1 MGFAVIKGI
10 SYILAH
16 TPDILVQHGAV
27 QVATRKRNPQ
37 DPYLQQLQDH
47 LRPYNEVVA
56 YPANQCYIGN
66 IMPEALTDLSQ
77 PWYEHKA
84 DAERL
89 GKYGDILSEEE
100 FYALLQHVDVFDLV
114 LLSPEFVAAYQD
126 KFNDHPVLGAL
137 NLLQDAN
144 TETMAKMQAF
154 VDLHQA
160 EPLIFNGELVGCVK
174 QAHDEDENLSG
185 HIMLENLCAK
195 ATGVIAV
202 LNLKTQG
209 IDLSTVEYIIE
220 CSEEACGDVNQRGGG
235 NFAKAI
241 GESSG
246 CINATGSDVRGF
258 CAAPAHAFTTAAALV
273 KAGVFKNVLV
283 VAGGAVAK
291 LGMNGR
297 DHVAKNMP
305 VLEDVLAGFAC
316 LISENDGVNP
326 IINTDIIG
334 RHTVGTG
341 SSPQAVMTS
350 LISKPLTDNGM
361 TMLQID
367 KYSVEMHNPEITKPA
382 GAGNVPE
389 ANYKMIAALAVK
401 EGLLDRK
408 QLLEF
413 VIEHGMP
420 GWAPTQGHIP
430 SGVPFVGFGR
440 DMILNGDINNFMMV
454 GKGSLFLGRMTNLF
468 DGLSFVVQK
477 NPGITADS
485 GIDEA
490 RIKQLIAEAM
500 KNVAQNMLTL
510 EQDSTK

>member
-27 QVATRKRNPQ
+27 QVSTRKRDPQ
-37 DPYLQQLQDH
+37 DPYLVALQDH
-47 LRPYNEVVA
+47 LRPYDEVMS

-66 IMPEALTDLSQ
+66 ITPEHLDALPR
-77 PWYEHKA
+77 PWFDTKA
-84 DAERL
+84 GGNRI
-89 GKYGDILSEEE
+89 GKFGDILRQEE
-100 FYALLQHVDVFDLV
+100 FYALLQYVDTFELV
-114 LLSPEFVAAYQD
+114 ALSPEFVSTYQGQ
-126 KFNDHPVLGAL
+126 FNDHPVLGKL
-137 NLLQDAN
+137 NLLQDAF
-144 TETMAKMQAF
+144 TEEVSKMQAAI
-154 VDLHQA
+154 DEHKA
-160 EPLIFNGELVGCVK
+160 EPLIMNGELVGCVK
-174 QAHDEDENLSG
+174 QAHEEDENLSG

-195 ATGVIAV
+195 ASGAIAA
-202 LNLKTQG
+202 LTLELQG
-209 IDLSTVEYIIE
+209 IDLTTVDYVIE

-241 GESSG
+241 AESVG
-246 CINATGSDVRGF
+246 CIRATGSDLRGF
-258 CAAPAHAFTTAAALV
+258 CAAPAHAFMNAAALV
-273 KAGVFKNVLV
+273 KAGIFNNVLV

-297 DHVAKNMP
+297 DHVAKKQP

-316 LISENDGVNP
+316 LISTNDGVNP

-350 LISKPLTDNGM
+350 LISKPLLDNGM
-361 TMLQID
+361 TMLDID

-401 EGLLDRK
+401 QGLLERSELMD
-408 QLLEF
+408 F
-413 VIEHGMP
+413 VAKHGMV

-430 SGVPFVGFGR
+430 SGIPFVGFGC
-440 DMILNGDINNFMMV
+440 DMILGGEIDNFMMV
-454 GKGSLFLGRMTNLF
+454 GKGSLFLGRLTNLF
-468 DGLSFVVQK
+468 DGLSLVVQK
-477 NPGITADS
+477 NPGLKTDV
-485 GIDEA
+485 GIGEA
-490 RIKQLIAEAM
+490 QIKHLIAQAM
-500 KNVAQNMLTL
+500 KNVAENMLMPTQT
-510 EQDSTK
+510 EPK